1 MSNTETKPTALG
13 GMGPKEAKKE
23 ITGYTKTSLSC
34 FLTNMNRISG

>member
-23 ITGYTKTSLSC
+23 ITGYTKTSLRTAASSQ
-34 FLTNMNRISG
+34 I